1 MNQHIPPTVA
11 SRGVRAVAASLALA
25 GLAACVSTPLP
36 PMPPLRPLGSTDA
49 PAPAPMPAPPRPVV
63 TAPAAPPVVTGPR
76 SFVPP
81 VPGARVGRFNNDTN
95 KGVDFAGNLGE
106 PIHAARAGRVVLV
119 SSALSTYGT
128 MIVVK
133 HDDDFITAYAQIGK
147 ALVKEGDEV
156 QQGQPIAEMG
166 RNATNNRVELHFEI
180 RKQGTAVDPE
190 PYLDGRMF

>member
-1 MNQHIPPTVA
+1 MIQHTPPTLA
-11 SRGVRAVAASLALA
+11 ARGARAAVATLALA

-36 PMPPLRPLGSTDA
+36 PMPPLRPLGGTDA
-49 PAPAPMPAPPRPVV
+49 PAPAPTPVPPRPVV

-76 SFVPP
+76 VFAPP
-81 VPGARVGRFNNDTN
+81 VPGARVARFNNDTN

-106 PIHAARAGRVVLV
+106 PIHASRTGRVVLV
-119 SSALSTYGT
+119 SSALSSYGT

-147 ALVKEGDEV
+147 PLVKEGDEV

-166 RNATNNRVELHFEI
+166 RNAVNNRVELHFEI